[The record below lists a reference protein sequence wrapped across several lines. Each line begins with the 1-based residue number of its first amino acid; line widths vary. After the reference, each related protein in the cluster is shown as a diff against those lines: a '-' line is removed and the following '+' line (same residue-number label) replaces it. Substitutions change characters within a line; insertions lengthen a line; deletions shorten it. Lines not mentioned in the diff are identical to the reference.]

1 MQFFLPPPHHIT
13 SHRHTNLWAKTHAAV
28 KYLLMQCTTRHMTT
42 LGISSGKFYE
52 KISTFNFT
60 MRHYCTALAYHAVS
74 LLQRSYWETQVHL
87 LQLQSHKPYHKHIYI
102 AVKSRLFFFVTEI
115 YKIHEQSTD
124 LTGEIRKKCVCTIN
138 ININGSPDLFT
149 LYFFVLTRFLKSLL
163 VYTHICMKSW
173 IKNWIGIVTTT

>member
-42 LGISSGKFYE
+42 LGIGSGKFYE
-52 KISTFNFT
+52 KYQPLTSQWGIIALHLLIMPSVFYSVVTEKHRSTYYNYNHISHIISTFI
-60 MRHYCTALAYHAVS
+60 
-74 LLQRSYWETQVHL
+74 
-87 LQLQSHKPYHKHIYI
+87 LQLSH
-102 AVKSRLFFFVTEI
+102 ACSFLLLKSTKFMNS
-115 YKIHEQSTD
+115 Q
-124 LTGEIRKKCVCTIN
+124 LTWLGKYAKKCVCTIN
-138 ININGSPDLFT
+138 INSSPDLFT

-163 VYTHICMKSW
+163 VYIHICMKSW